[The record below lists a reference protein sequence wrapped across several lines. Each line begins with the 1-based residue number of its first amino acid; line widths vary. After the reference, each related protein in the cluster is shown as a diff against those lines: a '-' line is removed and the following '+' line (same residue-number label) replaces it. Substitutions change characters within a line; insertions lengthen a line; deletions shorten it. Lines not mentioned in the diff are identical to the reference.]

1 MGAAVRPPGRDQTSV
16 FRRFFLTQNHQD
28 YLTNQMTTHYLLACS
43 VSASVRQSVQI
54 KFDDL
59 KLPQSV
65 IETLE
70 KNNTVSL
77 RPNLS
82 NALKNKLD
90 SLRVM
95 QRELYDG
102 YCIHYNDCHFV
113 TASYFESAN
122 ELIKAIRKEADKAN
136 DELKDLWESEF
147 QNWKETAEGILRPLF
162 RDEAEFSLAYEAYLR
177 IFPTRQE
184 YKAPIRVSVLGPL
197 PVSLIKVDKPVEG
210 DATALAAYEN
220 QINTAQVLE
229 GAKNNAADKAL
240 LISAELLD
248 DLDVRS
254 DTKIG
259 KQQTGGDKKRGSW
272 QITAEKLK
280 LISDSVPGF
289 ENLSQLAQRLLQ
301 AGIDIQDPDRSVRK
315 EGSKEFFQVQ
325 DEIKLELEEICNNR
339 QPSKGLN
346 ALQQSLTFSNNY
358 KTLCDRIKSVES
370 SDALNTL
377 IKDVDL
383 ELDVYEQRA
392 KQLRKLVQQRQEL
405 IGEADEKLD
414 NLLDEV
420 TEDKETSVTASSN
433 IDF

>member
-1 MGAAVRPPGRDQTSV
+1 
-16 FRRFFLTQNHQD
+16 
-28 YLTNQMTTHYLLACS
+28 MTTHYLLSCS
-43 VSASVRQSVQI
+43 VSANVRQSVQI

-82 NALKNKLD
+82 NALKGKLD

-113 TASYFESAN
+113 TASYFECAN
-122 ELIKAIRKEADKAN
+122 ALIKNIRKEADAAN

-162 RDEAEFSLAYEAYLR
+162 KDGEEFQLAYEAYLR
-177 IFPTRQE
+177 IFPTRAE

-197 PVSLIKVDKPVEG
+197 PVSLTKVDQPIEG
-210 DATALAAYEN
+210 DLESLAAFEN

-229 GAKNNAADKAL
+229 AAKNSAADKAL

-254 DTKIG
+254 ETKIG

-272 QITAEKLK
+272 QITAEKLQ

-289 ENLSQLAQRLLQ
+289 EVLSSLAQRLLQ
-301 AGIDIQDPDRSVRK
+301 AGIDIQDPDRSVRNK
-315 EGSKEFFQVQ
+315 GTEEFFKVQ
-325 DEIKLELEEICNNR
+325 DEIKQELQEICSNR
-339 QPSKGLN
+339 QTSKGLD
-346 ALQQSLTFSNNY
+346 LLKKSLDMSSTY
-358 KTLCDRIKSVES
+358 KTLCERIQTVES
-370 SDALNTL
+370 PEALELLVKDAN
-377 IKDVDL
+377 L
-383 ELDVYEQRA
+383 ELDIYEQRS
-392 KQLRKLVQQRQEL
+392 KQLRKLITRRQEL
-405 IGEADEKLD
+405 IGVADENLDKLITSVKD
-414 NLLDEV
+414 ESEYSALEV
-420 TEDKETSVTASSN
+420 TTA
-433 IDF
+433 DF

>member
-1 MGAAVRPPGRDQTSV
+1 
-16 FRRFFLTQNHQD
+16 
-28 YLTNQMTTHYLLACS
+28 MTTHYLLSCS
-43 VSASVRQSVQI
+43 VSANVRQSVQI

-82 NALKNKLD
+82 NALKGKLD

-113 TASYFESAN
+113 TASYFECAN
-122 ELIKAIRKEADKAN
+122 ELIKNIRKEADAAN

-147 QNWKETAEGILRPLF
+147 QNWKGTAEGILRPLF
-162 RDEAEFSLAYEAYLR
+162 KDGEEFQLAYEAYLR
-177 IFPTRQE
+177 IFPTRAE

-197 PVSLIKVDKPVEG
+197 PVSLTKVDQPVEG
-210 DATALAAYEN
+210 DLESLAAFEN

-229 GAKNNAADKAL
+229 AAKNSAADKAL

-254 DTKIG
+254 ETKIG

-272 QITAEKLK
+272 QITAEKLQ

-289 ENLSQLAQRLLQ
+289 EILSSLAQRLLQ
-301 AGIDIQDPDRSVRK
+301 AGIDIQDPDRSVRNK
-315 EGSKEFFQVQ
+315 GTEEFFKVQ
-325 DEIKLELEEICNNR
+325 DEIKQELQEICSNR
-339 QPSKGLN
+339 QTSKGLD
-346 ALQQSLTFSNNY
+346 LLKKSLDMSSTY
-358 KTLCDRIKSVES
+358 KTLCERIQTVENPEALELLVK
-370 SDALNTL
+370 DAN
-377 IKDVDL
+377 L
-383 ELDVYEQRA
+383 ELDIYEQRS
-392 KQLRKLVQQRQEL
+392 KQLRKLITRRQEL
-405 IGEADEKLD
+405 IGVADENLDKLI
-414 NLLDEV
+414 
-420 TEDKETSVTASSN
+420 TSVKDENETTTIEAA
-433 IDF
+433 DF

>member
-1 MGAAVRPPGRDQTSV
+1 
-16 FRRFFLTQNHQD
+16 
-28 YLTNQMTTHYLLACS
+28 MTTHYLLSCS
-43 VSASVRQSVQI
+43 VSANVRQSVQI

-82 NALKNKLD
+82 NALKGKLD

-113 TASYFESAN
+113 TASYFECAN
-122 ELIKAIRKEADKAN
+122 ALIKNIRKEADAAN

-162 RDEAEFSLAYEAYLR
+162 KDGEEFQLAYEAYLR
-177 IFPTRQE
+177 IFPTRAE

-197 PVSLIKVDKPVEG
+197 PVSLTQVDQPVEG
-210 DATALAAYEN
+210 DLESLAAFEN

-229 GAKNNAADKAL
+229 AAKNSAADKAL

-254 DTKIG
+254 ETKIG

-272 QITAEKLK
+272 QITAEKLQ

-289 ENLSQLAQRLLQ
+289 EVLSSLAQRLLQ
-301 AGIDIQDPDRSVRK
+301 AGIDIQDPDRSVRNK
-315 EGSKEFFQVQ
+315 GTEEFFKVQ
-325 DEIKLELEEICNNR
+325 DEIKQELQEICSNR
-339 QPSKGLN
+339 QTSKGLD
-346 ALQQSLTFSNNY
+346 LLKKSLDMSSTY
-358 KTLCDRIKSVES
+358 KTLCERIQTVENPEALELLVK
-370 SDALNTL
+370 DAN
-377 IKDVDL
+377 L
-383 ELDVYEQRA
+383 ELDIYEQRS
-392 KQLRKLVQQRQEL
+392 KQLRKLITRRQEL
-405 IGEADEKLD
+405 IGVADENLDKLI
-414 NLLDEV
+414 
-420 TEDKETSVTASSN
+420 TSVKDENETTA
-433 IDF
+433 IEAADF

>member
-1 MGAAVRPPGRDQTSV
+1 
-16 FRRFFLTQNHQD
+16 
-28 YLTNQMTTHYLLACS
+28 MTTHYLLSCS
-43 VSASVRQSVQI
+43 VSANVRQSVQI

-82 NALKNKLD
+82 NALKGKLD

-113 TASYFESAN
+113 TASYFECAN
-122 ELIKAIRKEADKAN
+122 ELIKNIRKEADAAN

-162 RDEAEFSLAYEAYLR
+162 KDGEEFQLAYEAYLR
-177 IFPTRQE
+177 IFPTRAE

-197 PVSLIKVDKPVEG
+197 PVSLTKVDRPVEG
-210 DATALAAYEN
+210 DLESLAAFEN

-229 GAKNNAADKAL
+229 AAKNSAADKAL

-254 DTKIG
+254 ETKIG

-272 QITAEKLK
+272 QITAEKLQ

-289 ENLSQLAQRLLQ
+289 EILSSLAQRLLQ
-301 AGIDIQDPDRSVRK
+301 AGIDIQDPDRSVRNK
-315 EGSKEFFQVQ
+315 GTEEFFKVQ
-325 DEIKLELEEICNNR
+325 DEIKQELQEICSNR
-339 QPSKGLN
+339 QTSKGLD
-346 ALQQSLTFSNNY
+346 LLKKSLDMSSTY
-358 KTLCDRIKSVES
+358 KTLCERIQTVENPEALELLVK
-370 SDALNTL
+370 DAN
-377 IKDVDL
+377 L
-383 ELDVYEQRA
+383 ELDIYEQRS
-392 KQLRKLVQQRQEL
+392 KQLRKLITRRQEL
-405 IGEADEKLD
+405 IGVADENLDKLI
-414 NLLDEV
+414 
-420 TEDKETSVTASSN
+420 TSVKDENETTA
-433 IDF
+433 IVAADF